1 MVTNTQGKGLIIK
14 TWLKYF
20 HEHGMTV
27 KKLAKDKF
35 QGFKKKK
42 PQPNNK
48 KPKQTYFSLG
58 FFCCYCFLFGWFCF
72 EGDGSVLRYLYFY
85 IIQKSEQRLTD
96 STRNLLQTKEE
107 KKKKAKTMNFC
118 S

>member
-42 PQPNNK
+42 TTT
-48 KPKQTYFSLG
+48 KQQKTQTNIFQFGVFLLLL
-58 FFCCYCFLFGWFCF
+58 FFVWLVLF
-72 EGDGSVLRYLYFY
+72 
-85 IIQKSEQRLTD
+85 
-96 STRNLLQTKEE
+96 
-107 KKKKAKTMNFC
+107 
-118 S
+118 